1 MTLTGGGSGKL
12 CVCWR
17 SWFWVLGGVL
27 GWVLGVGGGLVM
39 PLMFGGVL
47 VGVLENILEFL
58 LGVFGPVFVGCG
70 ACWFLVVPCGF

>member
-1 MTLTGGGSGKL
+1 MSVGALGSG
-12 CVCWR
+12 CWV
-17 SWFWVLGGVL
+17 W
-27 GWVLGVGGGLVM
+27 GGLVM

-70 ACWFLVVPCGF
+70 ACWFLVVLCGF

>member
-1 MTLTGGGSGKL
+1 MSVGALGSG
-12 CVCWR
+12 CWVGCLVGC
-17 SWFWVLGGVL
+17 WV
-27 GWVLGVGGGLVM
+27 WGGGLVM